1 MLPTYLLSLRE
12 GLEAALIIG
21 IVLGALTKIRRSDLS
36 PSVWMGAVSAAIVS
50 VLVAILLTIF
60 GLSLEEGAEQIFE
73 GVTMLIA
80 AGILTWM
87 IFWMRKQARFLKS
100 ELEEGINK
108 AVISNGKSA
117 VFWLAFVSVVREIEL
132 ALFITAAFFIGN
144 TSDVSNNIAQTLAG
158 TILGLGTAILLGY
171 TLFATTVKLDL
182 RRFFQVTGLLLI
194 LFAAGLVAHGVHEFN
209 EVGWIPPIIEH
220 VWDVNAVLNENSVAG
235 QLMKTLFGYNGN
247 PSLTEIIA
255 YFGYLIV
262 ILSQWR
268 REVTVPVKGTAGRKR
283 GTISILSLCE
293 KFKNLRKVH
302 LYPPSK
308 NSHLTHR
315 HITETQTPHPH
326 SPSGRRASRSTLD
339 DNQW

>member
-21 IVLGALTKIRRSDLS
+21 IVLGALTKIRRSDLA
-36 PSVWMGAVSAAIVS
+36 PAVWMGALSAVIVS
-50 VLVAILLTIF
+50 ILTAVLLTSF
-60 GLSLEEGAEQIFE
+60 GMSLEERAEEIFE
-73 GVTMLIA
+73 GTTMLIA

-100 ELEEGINK
+100 ELEDGVNK
-108 AVISNGKSA
+108 AVISNGKRA
-117 VFWLAFVSVVREIEL
+117 VFWLAFVAVVREGIEL
-132 ALFITAAFFIGN
+132 ALFITAAFFVGN
-144 TSDVSNNIAQTLAG
+144 ADQVSNNIAQTLAG
-158 TILGLGTAILLGY
+158 TILGLGTAVLLGY

-209 EVGWIPPIIEH
+209 EVGWIPPVVEH
-220 VWDVNAVLNENSVAG
+220 IWDVNAILDENSVAG

-262 ILSQWR
+262 ILSLWR
-268 REVTVPVKGTAGRKR
+268 REATVPTKATA
-283 GTISILSLCE
+283 E
-293 KFKNLRKVH
+293 
-302 LYPPSK
+302 
-308 NSHLTHR
+308 
-315 HITETQTPHPH
+315 
-326 SPSGRRASRSTLD
+326 SPA
-339 DNQW
+339 